1 MTGINN
7 NPMSC
12 TCDYFF
18 FHIDPGAT
26 CVIRHDHLENMRHW
40 GVLKTWVL
48 HFHLNKLK
56 QLDPLLTWWLS
67 LVVNVTQYITF
78 MSSVGLC
85 IIDKHWTIQ
94 LFVFLKKKKE
104 KQHFTMWFMALFFNF
119 QSMSL
124 KLLSFV
130 PILCSSD
137 QWTSLMTHK
146 HQKQLTTKMKPG
158 VVVSFFLCF

>member
-94 LFVFLKKKKE
+94 LFLKKKK
-104 KQHFTMWFMALFFNF
+104 KKKKKKKNN
-119 QSMSL
+119 
-124 KLLSFV
+124 
-130 PILCSSD
+130 ILRCDS
-137 QWTSLMTHK
+137 W
-146 HQKQLTTKMKPG
+146 
-158 VVVSFFLCF
+158 LCFSIFSWWAWNF